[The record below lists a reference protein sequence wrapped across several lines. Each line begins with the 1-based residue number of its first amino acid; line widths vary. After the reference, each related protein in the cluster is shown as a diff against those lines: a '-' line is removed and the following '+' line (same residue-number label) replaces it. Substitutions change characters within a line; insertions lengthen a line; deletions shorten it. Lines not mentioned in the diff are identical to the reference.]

1 MNSQWLRQAAPVKVV
16 PFDLQKRRTA
26 VLDLSAS
33 NRDLQ
38 HLDLTG
44 TEELSSYIQHI
55 ITESQ
60 AETAVG
66 GYNEDRTIYRK
77 SELFGHEEPRT
88 VHLGIDIWAPAR
100 TPVSAAYDGHIHSF
114 QDNRA
119 FGDYGPTVILS
130 HTSGSIIWHTLYGH
144 LSRKSLE
151 GLKEGD
157 EVGASEVFAEI
168 GDETENGQW
177 PPHLHF
183 QIILDM
189 EGKTGDYPG
198 VCAASQREYYLKNCP
213 DPQLLLQIRSLD
225 QV

>member
-1 MNSQWLRQAAPVKVV
+1 MSAQWLKKIAPGKVV
-16 PFDLQKRRTA
+16 PFDLQQRRSA

-33 NRDLQ
+33 NRELQ

-44 TEELSSYIQHI
+44 TEELSSYIQQ
-55 ITESQ
+55 ITTDSQ

-77 SELFGHEEPRT
+77 SELFGDEEPRT

-100 TPVSAAYDGHIHSF
+100 TPVSAAYKGHIHSF
-114 QDNRA
+114 QDNKA
-119 FGDYGPTVILS
+119 FGDYGPTVILT
-130 HTSGSIIWHTLYGH
+130 HTFGSIIWHTLYGH
-144 LSRKSLE
+144 LSRRSLK

-157 EVGASEVFAEI
+157 EAGTSEVFAEI
-168 GDETENGQW
+168 GDETENGNW

-198 VCAASQREYYLKNCP
+198 VCAASEREYYLKNCP
-213 DPQLLLQIRSLD
+213 DPQLLLQIRSLNH
-225 QV
+225 V